1 MERSS
6 LNALRGSNRI
16 GTVRLTGTNGT
27 KTFSRVNRQYFG
39 FFGGLNPEEGMQP
52 TYLDPGEYTID
63 NRDGGTDVGVFKIV
77 FTVPEPLVW
86 LNQDSIHEVDRAADL
101 TVSWRSRN
109 PEGEVVTVLALSASE
124 DGLPTAL
131 LCTERAAA
139 GQMTIPAWIL
149 SAMRPSESFEGILMG
164 FLGVMN
170 SPVGA
175 ESRFTAP
182 GIDAGLLQALQGK
195 AKFLP
200 FR

>member
-1 MERSS
+1 
-6 LNALRGSNRI
+6 
-16 GTVRLTGTNGT
+16 
-27 KTFSRVNRQYFG
+27 
-39 FFGGLNPEEGMQP
+39 
-52 TYLDPGEYTID
+52 
-63 NRDGGTDVGVFKIV
+63 
-77 FTVPEPLVW
+77 
-86 LNQDSIHEVDRAADL
+86 
-101 TVSWRSRN
+101 
-109 PEGEVVTVLALSASE
+109 VVTVLALSASE
-124 DGLPTAL
+124 DGLPTPL

-149 SAMRPSESFEGILMG
+149 SAMRPGESIEGTPIG